1 MVKQGKFSSILLHRI
16 FNLIPRAAS
25 TLCQIASGMMISI
38 GDFLRMRSD
47 DIVKNMYDVSDDNDD
62 EYDDTRL
69 DAMLY
74 KLYLYISF

>member
-1 MVKQGKFSSILLHRI
+1 M

-25 TLCQIASGMMISI
+25 TFCQIASGMMISI

-62 EYDDTRL
+62 EDIYLFKIHTV
-69 DAMLY
+69 Y
-74 KLYLYISF
+74 KYYILL